1 MLCLHYS
8 LNSIKIQSVG
18 QQLILKVLE
27 DINNLFKKIFSNE
40 ETLVFSLLLLGAF
53 FVLFFLGGILT
64 PFLISIIFAYLLVGM
79 QTRLESFGISTII
92 AFLITYSFFLLLGA
106 ALIVWLGP
114 LVYQQLQSIILEVPK
129 WLNSFIVF
137 AQDIP
142 EKYPDLVSSDQITS
156 FLESLSGQIS
166 TLSQNFV
173 KAGITGIQNT
183 VTVAINLIL
192 LPILVFFFLFDRKE
206 IISGLLSILPSER
219 KMLKKI
225 WLEMD
230 GQLSNYARGKAIEIV
245 IVGSAAAILFLYFDL
260 EYVALLSVLVG
271 FSVLI
276 PYLGAF
282 IVTIPVAIIGLLQF
296 NLTFDFWL
304 LMSLYLALQI
314 LDGNLLVPILFSD
327 AVKLHPVMIILAVF
341 VFGSLFGFWGVFFA
355 IPIATL
361 IKAIWNAWPEKSS
374 ENLN

>member
-1 MLCLHYS
+1 
-8 LNSIKIQSVG
+8 
-18 QQLILKVLE
+18 VLE
-27 DINNLFKKIFSNE
+27 EINNLFRKIFSNE
-40 ETLVFSLLLLGAF
+40 ETLVFSLLLASAF
-53 FVLFFLGGILT
+53 LILFFLGGILT

-79 QTRLESFGISTII
+79 QTRLESYGLSSAI
-92 AFLITYSFFLLLGA
+92 AFGATYSFFLLLGIA
-106 ALIVWLGP
+106 MMVWLAP
-114 LVYQQLQSIILEVPK
+114 LVYQQLQSIVLEFPK
-129 WLNSFIVF
+129 WLNSFVIF

-142 EKYPDLVSSDQITS
+142 EKYPDLVSSDQIKE
-156 FLESLSGQIS
+156 FLQTLSSQIS
-166 TLSQNFV
+166 ALSQEFL

-192 LPILVFFFLFDRKE
+192 LPILVFFFLYDRKK
-206 IISGLLSILPSER
+206 IISGFLNILPSER
-219 KMLKKI
+219 MMLKNI
-225 WLEMD
+225 WVEMD

-245 IVGSAAAILFLYFDL
+245 IVGSVAAIMFMYFDL

-282 IVTIPVAIIGLLQF
+282 IVTIPVAVIGLLQF

-304 LMSLYLALQI
+304 LMGSYLALQI

-327 AVKLHPVMIILAVF
+327 AVKLHPVVIILAVF

-361 IKAIWNAWPEKSS
+361 IKAIWNAWPEKLPGSKI
-374 ENLN
+374 

>member
-1 MLCLHYS
+1 
-8 LNSIKIQSVG
+8 
-18 QQLILKVLE
+18 
-27 DINNLFKKIFSNE
+27 
-40 ETLVFSLLLLGAF
+40 
-53 FVLFFLGGILT
+53 
-64 PFLISIIFAYLLVGM
+64 M
-79 QTRLESFGISTII
+79 QTRLESYGLSSAI
-92 AFLITYSFFLLLGA
+92 AFGATYSFFLLLGIA
-106 ALIVWLGP
+106 MMVWLAP
-114 LVYQQLQSIILEVPK
+114 LVYQQLQSIVLEFPK
-129 WLNSFIVF
+129 WLNSFVIF

-142 EKYPDLVSSDQITS
+142 EKYPDLVSSDQIKE
-156 FLESLSGQIS
+156 FLQTLSSQIS
-166 TLSQNFV
+166 ALSQEFL

-192 LPILVFFFLFDRKE
+192 LPILVFFFLYDRKK
-206 IISGLLSILPSER
+206 IISGFLNILPSER
-219 KMLKKI
+219 MMLKNI
-225 WLEMD
+225 WVEMD

-245 IVGSAAAILFLYFDL
+245 IVGSVAAIMFMYFDL

-282 IVTIPVAIIGLLQF
+282 IVTIPVAVIGLLQF

-304 LMSLYLALQI
+304 LMGSYLALQI

-327 AVKLHPVMIILAVF
+327 AVKLHPVVIILAVF

-361 IKAIWNAWPEKSS
+361 IKAIWNAWPEKLPGSKI
-374 ENLN
+374 